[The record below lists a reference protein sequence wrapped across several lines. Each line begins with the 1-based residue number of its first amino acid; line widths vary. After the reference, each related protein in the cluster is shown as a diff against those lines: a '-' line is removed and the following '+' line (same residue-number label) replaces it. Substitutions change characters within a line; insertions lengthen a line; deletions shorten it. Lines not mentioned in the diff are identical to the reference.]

1 MFNQNNTKNKMK
13 KQILTK
19 KELQLLL
26 EVKEAQNERGH
37 GDFYSWD
44 VKSKSCGGIMANLIK
59 KGMIHKVYVDWDM
72 DRKPFNMFIFT
83 EEAAELV
90 GKPKGWC

>member
-26 EVKEAQNERGH
+26 EVKEAQNERERW
-37 GDFYSWD
+37 YRS
-44 VKSKSCGGIMANLIK
+44 I
-59 KGMIHKVYVDWDM
+59 
-72 DRKPFNMFIFT
+72 
-83 EEAAELV
+83 
-90 GKPKGWC
+90 